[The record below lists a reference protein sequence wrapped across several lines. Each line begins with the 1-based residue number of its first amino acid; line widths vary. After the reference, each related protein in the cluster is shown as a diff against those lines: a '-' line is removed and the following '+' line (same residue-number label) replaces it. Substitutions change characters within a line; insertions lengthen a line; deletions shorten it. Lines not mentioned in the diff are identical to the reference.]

1 MASNNH
7 NDSHGRIPN
16 TGKEHTIVLPFAQNS
31 NPSSETTGSSG
42 LNRGDTSL
50 EKSWKPTF
58 DRQHSWSNEDRKH
71 QLQERLHG
79 SEKGKEMGPPSP
91 PLRLGPLDL

>member
-1 MASNNH
+1 MASNND
-7 NDSHGRIPN
+7 NDSHGQIPN
-16 TGKEHTIVLPFAQNS
+16 TGKEHSIILPFAQNS
-31 NPSSETTGSSG
+31 NPSKDTTGSSG
-42 LNRGDTSL
+42 LNRGGTSP

-79 SEKGKEMGPPSP
+79 SEKGKEMGFTEAHS
-91 PLRLGPLDL
+91 GD